1 MPTLI
6 QTSTRI
12 PAAGNMPKTIDE
24 FIGRVNSHTQA
35 VSIAR
40 MKSPQG
46 WAEPGQKPDFDEFT
60 LVLSGMLRVT
70 SKLGPSTFRPVR
82 RSSPIAANG
91 SNTVRRSR
99 RERSTSQSASPL
111 LPSMR
116 LIGMQ
121 LECADNPG
129 ERESAF
135 SH

>member
-70 SKLGPSTFRPVR
+70 SKTGTIDVQAGQAVIAHRGEWVQY
-82 RSSPIAANG
+82 SSPQPQGAEYIA
-91 SNTVRRSR
+91 VCV
-99 RERSTSQSASPL
+99 P
-111 LPSMR
+111 
-116 LIGMQ
+116 
-121 LECADNPG
+121 
-129 ERESAF
+129 AF
-135 SH
+135 TLDAAHRDAT